1 MFVLIT
7 HPDVEN
13 AAVVSERAAA
23 AYAAKGWQLDEIVA
37 EPTAAREEAPREL
50 KRPQKNDST
59 AAWRTYAV
67 AVEGLTVA
75 EAFDKSRDELVEL
88 YAPPAKA
95 APATPTAP
103 KES

>member
-23 AYAAKGWQLDEIVA
+23 AYAAKGWQLDEIVDT
-37 EPTAAREEAPREL
+37 PGAARDQAPREI

-67 AVEGLTVA
+67 AVAGLTVA
-75 EAFDKSRDELVEL
+75 EAFAQSRDDLVEK

-95 APATPTAP
+95 TPATPPAP